1 MTDFEQIKKD
11 FPILEKKVH
20 GKRLIYLDSAASSQ
34 RPVQMMDAVTGFWKN
49 HNANVARSIHVLA
62 DEATEAYE
70 NARKNVAD
78 FIGADEKE
86 VVFLRNTTEGV
97 NLVLRGWGEKFVG
110 ESEGVVTTIM
120 EHHSNFVPWQYLA
133 EKKKSEFRVID
144 IDDEGK
150 LKEDELDK
158 IEGAKIVAITMAS
171 NVLGTIND
179 VRKICEI
186 ARKNGAITVIDA
198 AQSAPGM
205 PLNVK
210 ELGCDFLTFSGHK
223 MLAPFGVGVLYG
235 RKGLLE
241 ETDPFLYGSEM
252 IKKVSAEESVWN
264 ELPFKFEAGTP
275 AVDAAVGLS
284 AAIDY
289 LKKIGMDNVR
299 KHEVE
304 LIKHTMDSLSEI
316 EGIKMFGPRNP
327 EERTG
332 LVSFKVE
339 GAHPYDIAALLDKE
353 GIAIRSGHHCAMP
366 LHVRLGVPEGTS
378 RASFYIYNS
387 VEDVDAFIIGMK
399 KIKAILR

>member
-1 MTDFEQIKKD
+1 MIDFENIKKD

-34 RPVQMMDAVTGFWKN
+34 RPVQMIEAVNDFWKD

-70 NARKNVAD
+70 NARKNVAG
-78 FIGADEKE
+78 FIGAEEKE
-86 VVFLRNTTEGV
+86 IVFLRNTTEGANV
-97 NLVLRGWGEKFVG
+97 VLRGWGEKFVNEG
-110 ESEGVVTTIM
+110 EGVVTSIM

-133 EKKKSEFRVID
+133 KRKNAEFRVID
-144 IDDEGK
+144 IDDEGL
-150 LKEDELDK
+150 LKEEELEK
-158 IEGAKIVAITMAS
+158 IEGAKIVAIAMAS

-179 VRKICEI
+179 VKKICRI
-186 ARKNGAITVIDA
+186 ARKNGAVTVIDA

-205 PLNVK
+205 HLDVK
-210 ELGCDFLTFSGHK
+210 DLDCDFLTFSGHK

-235 RKGLLE
+235 RKEMLE

-252 IKKVSAEESVWN
+252 IRKVNVDDSVWN
-264 ELPFKFEAGTP
+264 EVPYKFEAGTP

-289 LKKIGMDNVR
+289 LKNIGMENVR

-304 LIKHTMDSLSEI
+304 LVKHTIDSLSEI
-316 EGIKMFGPRNP
+316 NGIKIYGPLNP

-339 GAHPYDIAALLDKE
+339 NAHPYDVAALLDKE

-366 LHVRLGVPEGTS
+366 LHLRLGVPEGTS

-387 VEDVDAFIIGMK
+387 LDDVNVFIDSMK
-399 KIKAILR
+399 KIKQILG